1 MEYIGNI
8 KYDTILY
15 EDRKFVIYGYGFY
28 GKKLYELMQTMG
40 IENKVVAFCDANAE
54 NEVYTIVHPKE
65 AVRMEN
71 VDFLVIGNYEYDM
84 VQYLISENISRI
96 HILTL

>member
-54 NEVYTIVHPKE
+54 NLKNEVYTIVEEKDGWGKLKSGTGWIKLSY
-65 AVRMEN
+65 AKKV
-71 VDFLVIGNYEYDM
+71 
-84 VQYLISENISRI
+84 
-96 HILTL
+96 